1 MSGWPRID
9 FHVSLGECMGT
20 LKDRFYSDVKI
31 SWSDFLSVASKIMF
45 FLSWKIDYYNP
56 N

>member
-31 SWSDFLSVASKIMF
+31 SWSDFLSVCFKNHVFPFMENR
-45 FLSWKIDYYNP
+45 LL
-56 N
+56 